1 MTGMALVLILSLTA
15 SCTMLQELFADK
27 VVTTVDNVTE
37 AGKEHVVP
45 ADLNLLP
52 ADIRTKFEESNK
64 VIVLVDKKYLL
75 KPELAVDVNDPDAS
89 GWLDLGLGIAK
100 TVFPGV
106 AILEGL
112 SLLFSQRKRKHYGN
126 AVKQAIPMDGKIE
139 LVDAAMSIAKAI
151 GIAHSSEGTKK
162 TFKDEA
168 PKAKTA

>member
-1 MTGMALVLILSLTA
+1 MLVLSLTA

-27 VVTTVDNVTE
+27 VITTVDNVTD
-37 AGKEHVVP
+37 AGQSHVVP

-52 ADIRTKFEESNK
+52 TELRTQFEEAGK
-64 VIVLVDKKYLL
+64 VIVLVDKEYVKD
-75 KPELAVDVNDPDAS
+75 PELMVDIEDPDAT
-89 GWLDLGLGIAK
+89 GWVDFGLGIAK

-126 AVKQAIPMDGKIE
+126 AVKQAVPVNGKIE
-139 LVDAAMSIAKAI
+139 LVDAAMSIARAI

-162 TFKDEA
+162 TFKDES
-168 PKAKTA
+168 PKAATA